1 MNKLILLSFIFASC
15 YLVAQENEEN
25 KPKVELSLTEGVE
38 PFLHYASIGATNVSG
53 GLEQEA
59 SYSGQLYT
67 GLKLNFETLLGWKG
81 TRGKISMINRHGK
94 GLEKEVGS
102 IFEPLNLVGGQNTF
116 LYDLNI
122 EHDFGDK
129 FSWKIGRTTTVDDFS
144 VSQWY
149 FYSLSNTIN
158 GVIRALLLDGRTTTF
173 PFATWGTRFKYK
185 PNAKHQFQIGV
196 YQLSETVFDDTQN
209 GLDFAFRDSD
219 EVSVFSQYD
228 WFGKIADR
236 KTRIYA
242 GANQVFGRFNGLDSN
257 TLSEYFLRLYGHID
271 IDLTEGLNTFL
282 TLAYSPHGEV
292 AKLPFQSSLGLNWKG
307 LVKSRVEDRILF
319 FATIG
324 TFSKEW
330 ATLQGYDTLSPEVVL
345 EMGYRFQITDYFVLQ
360 PAVQYSINPGGAGV
374 IDNAIIPGIWI
385 EASF

>member
-1 MNKLILLSFIFASC
+1 MKKLILLGIF
-15 YLVAQENEEN
+15 
-25 KPKVELSLTEGVE
+25 LSLFTLEVSAQVQEKAEVKLTLADGID

-53 GLEQEA
+53 GLKQEA

-67 GLKLNFETLLGWKG
+67 GLKLDFETLLGWKG

-102 IFEPLNLVGGQNTF
+102 VFEPLNLVGGQNTF
-116 LYDLNI
+116 LYDLSI
-122 EHDFGDK
+122 EHDFGNK

-158 GVIRALLLDGRTTTF
+158 GVIRALLLDGKTTTF
-173 PFATWGTRFKYK
+173 PFTTWGTRFKYK
-185 PNAKHQFQIGV
+185 PNSKYQFQIGV
-196 YQLSETVFDDTQN
+196 YQLSETVFDDTQH

-219 EVSVFSQYD
+219 DVSVFSQYD
-228 WFGKIADR
+228 WFGKIADC

-242 GANQVFGRFNGLDSN
+242 GLNQVFGRFNGLDAN
-257 TLSEYFLRLYGHID
+257 TISEYFLRLYAHID
-271 IDLTEGLNTFL
+271 INLTEGLNTFL
-282 TLAYSPHGEV
+282 TLAYSPHGDV
-292 AKLPFQSSLGLNWKG
+292 AKLPFQSSFGLNWKG
-307 LVKSRVEDRILF
+307 LVKSRVKDRILF
-319 FATIG
+319 FATVG

-330 ATLQGYDTLSPEVVL
+330 ATLQGFDTLSPEVVL
-345 EMGYRFQITDYFVLQ
+345 EMGYRFQITDFFVLQ

-374 IDNAIIPGIWI
+374 TNNAIIPGIWI